1 MFNDSPTD
9 LITIKEVE
17 KTTGFKK
24 SAIYLRIGQ
33 GTFPRQVKLGSRTA
47 RWVRGEVDAWK
58 QDIIKQ
64 RERDK

>member
-1 MFNDSPTD
+1 MYKDLPTD

-24 SAIYLRIGQ
+24 SAIYLRIVQ

-47 RWVRGEVDAWK
+47 RWVRGEVEAWK
-58 QDIIKQ
+58 QEIIKQ
-64 RERDK
+64 RDK